1 LEEMG
6 CDMAQG
12 FHFERPLPHEA
23 ASEFLLL
30 GR

>member
-12 FHFERPLPHEA
+12 FHFERALPPEA
-23 ASEFLLL
+23 VTELLL
-30 GR
+30 AR